1 MLITTFEIEIQA
13 LEILMFKETFLLD
26 LGVVFDRYLKE
37 ESNYSLISELSQVT
51 QLFSPYLG

>member
-1 MLITTFEIEIQA
+1 MLITIFEIEIQA

-37 ESNYSLISELSQVT
+37 ESNYSLISELS
-51 QLFSPYLG
+51 